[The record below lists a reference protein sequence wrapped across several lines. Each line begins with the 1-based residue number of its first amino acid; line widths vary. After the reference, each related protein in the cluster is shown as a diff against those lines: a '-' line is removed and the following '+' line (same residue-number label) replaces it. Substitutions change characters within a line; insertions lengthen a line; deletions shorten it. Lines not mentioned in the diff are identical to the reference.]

1 LDADAVSGLRR
12 DFVFGAYVHLIM
24 GFQHETPCSKLR
36 WFYQY
41 FGVRGNYKVLEVVYE
56 YAAKAWKRWL
66 GERHR
71 DGRISHE
78 KFKRV
83 HKTLPLPLPRIVH
96 PNVAKAGGLQKVHHW
111 FIPRKVLQCGIA
123 STPMRVFQPF
133 VIFFLCNIGDNNPK
147 R

>member
-1 LDADAVSGLRR
+1 
-12 DFVFGAYVHLIM
+12 M

-71 DGRISHE
+71 DGRISHG
-78 KFKRV
+78 K
-83 HKTLPLPLPRIVH
+83 
-96 PNVAKAGGLQKVHHW
+96 
-111 FIPRKVLQCGIA
+111 
-123 STPMRVFQPF
+123 QPF
-133 VIFFLCNIGDNNPK
+133 QGSTAEAYLSLLLMSYTIQPIFLHNLAPNSRYRMAEFLQNL
-147 R
+147 